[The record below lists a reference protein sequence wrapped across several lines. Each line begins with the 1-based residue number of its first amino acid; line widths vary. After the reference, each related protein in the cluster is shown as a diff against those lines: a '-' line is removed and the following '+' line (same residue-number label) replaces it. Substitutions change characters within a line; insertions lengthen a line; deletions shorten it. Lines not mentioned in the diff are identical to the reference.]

1 MFSREQIAHFGAQAR
16 TLDYDRFLACYFAP
30 KQQRTALHVLI
41 CFYHEIA
48 RIPVI
53 ASEPIIG
60 MMRLTWWREAL
71 EDLSHDRPFPPH
83 DLLKAVADI
92 YAGCPEMLP
101 LLLHMIEA
109 RMEEL
114 DEHALRDEAAWLQ
127 HTDATAGAILAAAC
141 LLLGISTA
149 ECANEITAVAR
160 MQACVGFARAIPTM
174 AQEGSMRLPER
185 YLQEAGLAYDVQGLS
200 KPSIALQRSVS
211 ILCHDAHAFCPIRPR
226 VEFLQGVYL
235 VAKSRI
241 KQLQKASYNTYD
253 VALNNPPIGLLIRIL
268 MNSTIG

>member
-71 EDLSHDRPFPPH
+71 ENLSQNKPFPPH
-83 DLLKAVADI
+83 DLLRAVADI
-92 YAGCPEMLP
+92 YAIWPEILP
-101 LLLHMIEA
+101 LLFQMIEA

-114 DEHALRDEAAWLQ
+114 DEYALRDEAVWLQ

-141 LLLGISTA
+141 VLLGISTA
-149 ECANEITAVAR
+149 AYANEITSLAR
-160 MQACVGFARAIPTM
+160 MQACVGLARAIPAM
-174 AQEGSMRLPER
+174 AQENTLRLPER
-185 YLQEAGLAYDVQGLS
+185 YLHEAGLEYNVQELS
-200 KPSIALQRSVS
+200 KPSVALQRCVS
-211 ILCHDAHAFCPIRPR
+211 MLCHDAHAFCPIRPK

-241 KQLQKASYNTYD
+241 KQLQKTNHNTYD
-253 VALNNPPIGLLIRIL
+253 VALNKPPIYLLIRIL
-268 MNSTIG
+268 INSTIG